1 MRKQRKEVRQLKIQ
15 RLKGRAMEYRKPIST
30 LAEKIGI
37 DKSTLYR
44 KLENGGDTIT
54 IKEAR
59 LIAKELEMNTD
70 EINDIFF
77 GQ

>member
-1 MRKQRKEVRQLKIQ
+1 MKIQ
-15 RLKGRAMEYRKPIST
+15 RLKGRAMEYKKPIST